1 LINPLSLRITAAEA
15 FEINN
20 NDICCYILDIRSRV
34 SKQQSNWKISS
45 SVGLEANAEEINSWA
60 AGSDKNNWVFFYCA

>member
-20 NDICCYILDIRSRV
+20 NNTICCILDIRSRV

-45 SVGLEANAEEINSWA
+45 CVGLEANAEEINSWA
-60 AGSDKNNWVFFYCA
+60 SGIDKNNWVFFYCA

>member
-34 SKQQSNWKISS
+34 SKQQTNWKISS

-60 AGSDKNNWVFFYCA
+60 AGIDKNNWVFFYCA

>member
-34 SKQQSNWKISS
+34 SKQQTNWKISS